1 MDKLFYDLYGIGYM
15 VNLERAVERRK
26 RTSLNLNEQNIPFLC
41 VSAVEGSTVTVPE
54 GFRGSSEDIEHPT
67 VRNEYACTLS
77 HIKAIKEGLRSGAK
91 RFCVFEDDI
100 GFNEHFAMNLAR
112 CYMEIPSDWR
122 IVSFGATVQG
132 DTEPVSANVI
142 RLGNIWGAWA
152 YALTRKGAWAFYQTL
167 VHTKTTVDG
176 AMSMFNN
183 YYRRTYGFT
192 MPMIEHI
199 NGYSYILNDTRE

>member
-77 HIKAIKEGLRSGAK
+77 HIKAIKGGY
-91 RFCVFEDDI
+91 
-100 GFNEHFAMNLAR
+100 R
-112 CYMEIPSDWR
+112 CYAECG
-122 IVSFGATVQG
+122 V
-132 DTEPVSANVI
+132 
-142 RLGNIWGAWA
+142 
-152 YALTRKGAWAFYQTL
+152 
-167 VHTKTTVDG
+167 
-176 AMSMFNN
+176 
-183 YYRRTYGFT
+183 
-192 MPMIEHI
+192 
-199 NGYSYILNDTRE
+199 